1 MEARH
6 SQANGYTLIRERVCR
21 AASHFFPRI
30 DARSR
35 SASLWIRGRCS
46 NDGARSGVFINK
58 YMAVELCLQ
67 PFFIFYSTILV
78 KLLIISMLYEITPG
92 NICFSKIQAV
102 PIFRQRRL
110 GPPSVIWGVL
120 FLVTLEASS

>member
-35 SASLWIRGRCS
+35 SASLWIPGPCS
-46 NDGARSGVFINK
+46 NDGARSCVFINK

-67 PFFIFYSTILV
+67 PFSYISFHILV
-78 KLLIISMLYEITPG
+78 KLLIISMLELITPG

-102 PIFRQRRL
+102 
-110 GPPSVIWGVL
+110 
-120 FLVTLEASS
+120 